1 MSASSK
7 RERRKSVVIGART
20 PESFGV
26 KISKG
31 QTVYEY
37 AKMVIGEEAM
47 SHIVQSGEKLRLPR
61 GCWPA
66 CCRHCFNRKCTDA
79 LRKSLSKALKFY
91 RGLLRKGATT
101 TCGMLAE
108 NMPAQMRSKG
118 GAFNAHKCPELGQLL
133 YDWFIDCLQMYKAR
147 VNGGLIQQQARFLKN
162 HMIGEGYEPQALPN
176 LEGEAWASW
185 FRRWRRRL
193 GAVSRKTVKHLKV
206 SWKN

>member
-31 QTVYEY
+31 QVVYEY
-37 AKMVIGEEAM
+37 AKLVIGAEAM
-47 SHIVQSGEKLRLPR
+47 SHSVQSGEKLRLPR
-61 GCWPA
+61 GFWPS
-66 CCRHCFNRKCTDA
+66 CCRECFGRRCTDA
-79 LRKSLSKALKFY
+79 MRKSLTRALEFY
-91 RGLLRKGATT
+91 IGSLRKGATT

-118 GAFNAHKCPELGQLL
+118 GAFNASKCPELGQLL

-162 HMIGEGYEPQALPN
+162 RMIEEGYEPQALPN
-176 LEGEAWASW
+176 LEGAAWDSW
-185 FRRWRRRL
+185 FRRWRRRF
-193 GAVSRKTVKHLKV
+193 GVVSR
-206 SWKN
+206 